1 MKPIIRRIL
10 REETDPTF
18 GDKVWDAVKEVGKLA
33 LKHNGLSW
41 LIRKVVG
48 TTPTK
53 ARLIF
58 PKKGWETIAIKILEQ
73 IGVVTGTYETL
84 EEADNF
90 FKDLKKNGIIL
101 EELLIGSHGSAGR
114 LLVTQKGGRKIYKEH
129 WVDSDELFKSSRG
142 KDGQKGYW
150 VTTKEVLYESGM
162 RYAFKT
168 SFLKHIKPVVN
179 SNTKVYF
186 TACSGAEKLT
196 MLKEAADYLG
206 CECYACMGKNIFSF
220 GCEDSNWSCNAT
232 PEFTFGYSV
241 PSFNYS
247 SNVSEKE
254 KEIFIGKK
262 LSGWEASEAYTK
274 KVNDFYVK
282 HGVCQE
288 QPNIPFNWVTLF
300 G

>member
-18 GDKVWDAVKEVGKLA
+18 GDKVWDAVKVVGKLT
-33 LKHNGLSW
+33 LKHNALSW
-41 LIRKVVG
+41 LIRQVVG

-84 EEADNF
+84 GEADNF
-90 FKDLKKNGIIL
+90 FKDLKKNDIIL

-114 LLVTQKGGRKIYKEH
+114 LLVTQKGGRKIYKEY
-129 WVDSDELFKSSRG
+129 WDEKTREMVMT
-142 KDGQKGYW
+142 D
-150 VTTKEVLYESGM
+150 EVIYESEK
-162 RYAFKT
+162 RYGFRT
-168 SFLKHIKPVVN
+168 GFLKHIKPVVN

-232 PEFTFGYSV
+232 HEIAFDELQTSRYAV

-247 SNVSEKE
+247 FNVSEKS
-254 KEIFIGKK
+254 KEVFIGKK
-262 LSGWEASEAYTK
+262 LSSWEASEAYTK
-274 KVNDFYVK
+274 KVNDFYVA